1 MSHQFRRLQEKG
13 GYIVAGIGLADV
25 VQDLRAEL
33 EQAVAASKDQV
44 VRFDLGPIE
53 LTLSVAMTREATPGA
68 KVKFWVIEAG
78 ADATFSRASTQ
89 QLKLTLAAVDART
102 APAPK
107 AGSVRI
113 AGSSEDDERQ

>member
-1 MSHQFRRLQEKG
+1 
-13 GYIVAGIGLADV
+13 VAGIGLADV

-33 EQAVAASKDQV
+33 EQALATSEGQV

-53 LTLSVAMTREATPGA
+53 LTLSVARTREATPGA
-68 KVKFWVIEAG
+68 KVQFWVIEAG

-89 QLKLTLAAVDART
+89 QVKLTLAAVDSRP

-107 AGSVRI
+107 PGSVRI
-113 AGSSEDDERQ
+113 AGSSADDER